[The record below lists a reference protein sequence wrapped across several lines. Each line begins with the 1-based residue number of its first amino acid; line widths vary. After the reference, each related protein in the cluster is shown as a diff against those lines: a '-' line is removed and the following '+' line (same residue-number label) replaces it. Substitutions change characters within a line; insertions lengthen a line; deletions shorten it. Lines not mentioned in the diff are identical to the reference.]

1 MMDEQLDTMR
11 EQPGDGLTTD
21 DIVAASRRKDV
32 RPDTGQAGAES
43 PAQAEPV
50 GAASRGSLS
59 QGAVGRQGRGDMSAT
74 PLLPDDA
81 TDAFQARWDAIQT
94 GFVDEPRQVVERAD
108 SLVAEVM
115 RQLAKTFAEERANLE
130 RQWARGGDVS
140 TEDLRLALRR
150 YRSFFQRL
158 LSA

>member
-1 MMDEQLDTMR
+1 MSEQFDATR
-11 EQPGDGLTTD
+11 EQPDDGLTTE
-21 DIVAASRRKDV
+21 DIVAAAQRKDV
-32 RPDTGQAGAES
+32 APDTGRVGAERPARPEAAGA
-43 PAQAEPV
+43 
-50 GAASRGSLS
+50 AASRGSLS
-59 QGAVGRQGRGDMSAT
+59 QGAAVRQGRGDTSPT
-74 PLLPDDA
+74 PLLSDDA

-94 GFVDEPRQVVERAD
+94 GFVDEPRQVVEQAD